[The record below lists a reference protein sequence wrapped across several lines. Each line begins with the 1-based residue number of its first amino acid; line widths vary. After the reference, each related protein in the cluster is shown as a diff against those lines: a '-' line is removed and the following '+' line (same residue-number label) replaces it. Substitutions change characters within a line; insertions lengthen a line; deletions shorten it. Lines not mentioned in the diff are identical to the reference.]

1 MNRNAK
7 CFVHVLGSHK
17 NFINSIFFL
26 RVRGVKMARRKRQT
40 RVKDK
45 WTLKKWFTLI
55 APEYFGMSEIGY
67 TPADDEK
74 KVIDRT
80 VEITL
85 AELTNDYSNQNP
97 YKKLVFKAFR
107 VAGENAYTKFHRFE
121 LTRDYLNSLTRR
133 RTSKIEDIVDVR
145 TADGYVIRV
154 KSVAFTVKRCQSSQ
168 KKSIRRVMNEI
179 VKVNAE
185 KNNFVQ
191 FLQEGILGKIPAEI
205 YRNAKKIYPLRRVEI
220 RKIEVVK
227 EPKQIV
233 EERALSKSVEKVEA
247 QA

>member
-1 MNRNAK
+1 MRVKSSSQN
-7 CFVHVLGSHK
+7 LLQGHK
-17 NFINSIFFL
+17 NFINSVNSQRL
-26 RVRGVKMARRKRQT
+26 RGVKMARRKRQT

-45 WTLKKWFTLI
+45 WTMKKWFNLI

-97 YKKLVFKAFR
+97 YKKLVFKVFR

-121 LTRDYLNSLTRR
+121 LTKDYLNSLTRR
-133 RTSKIEDIVDVR
+133 RTSKIEDIVDVK
-145 TADGYVIRV
+145 TSDGYVLRV

-168 KKSIRRVMNEI
+168 KRSIRRVMNEI
-179 VKVNAE
+179 VRANVE
-185 KNNFVQ
+185 RSNFVQ
-191 FLQEGILGKIPAEI
+191 FLQESILGKIPAEI

-220 RKIEVVK
+220 RKIEVIK

-233 EERALSKSVEKVEA
+233 EEKALSKTAKKVEA
-247 QA
+247 